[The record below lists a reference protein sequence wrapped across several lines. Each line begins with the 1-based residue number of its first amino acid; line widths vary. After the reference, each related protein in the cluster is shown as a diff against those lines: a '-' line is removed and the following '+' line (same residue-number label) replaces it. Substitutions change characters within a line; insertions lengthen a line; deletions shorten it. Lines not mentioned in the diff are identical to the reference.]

1 MRDAEY
7 QVMAAVEDSHW
18 WYKAQRAAMQS
29 VLQKSGLLE
38 TLKAGSVLDAG
49 CGTGGHLKWLQSLLE
64 ATTLAGFDRSHEA
77 ISRARN
83 KIPEAQIWVDDL
95 THPSS
100 SLRER
105 HFDLIL
111 CSDVIYSLDQATV
124 FTALETLLTSLR
136 SGGLF
141 LLHVPAL
148 PWLYSRHDVSV
159 GTRHRYHRGEIAE
172 LLTKLG
178 LEVMFHSYRMSLLLP
193 LVFLQ
198 RLPSIISLRWQ
209 RRRETTGAV
218 ECPDTKSV
226 DTQSQLRL
234 PAAWLN
240 GLLKAV
246 MQGESWW
253 LSRGGTFPV
262 GCSIIA
268 LGRKP

>member
-1 MRDAEY
+1 MRAAEY
-7 QVMAAVEDSHW
+7 QVMAEVEDSHW
-18 WYKAQRAAMQS
+18 WYEAQRSAMQS

-38 TLKAGSVLDAG
+38 SLKGCSVLDAG
-49 CGTGGHLKWLQSLLE
+49 CGTGGHLKWLQTLLGP
-64 ATTLAGFDRSHEA
+64 TRLAGFDRSHQA
-77 ISRARN
+77 ICRARN
-83 KIPEAQIWVDDL
+83 KVPEAQIWVDDL
-95 THPSS
+95 TCLSPSYC
-100 SLRER
+100 EN

-111 CSDVIYSLDQATV
+111 CSDVIYSLDQTRV
-124 FTALETLLTSLR
+124 FSALEALLQPLR

-159 GTRHRYHRGEIAE
+159 GTRHRYRRGEIAE

-178 LEVMFHSYRMSLLLP
+178 LEVMFLSYRMSILFP
-193 LVFLQ
+193 LVLLQ

-209 RRRETTGAV
+209 RRRGTTAAV
-218 ECPDTKSV
+218 ERPDTESA
-226 DTQSQLRL
+226 DTPSQLRL

-240 GLLKAV
+240 GLLKTV
-246 MQGESWW
+246 MGSESWW

-262 GCSIIA
+262 GCSIVA